1 MAKFNE
7 KSQGTK
13 TLNRAGGQAYKQ
25 TPELEMVSILLTS
38 FANDQF
44 YRTANQTFDVL
55 KDLIKRCN
63 KKFVAQ
69 SAIYARTQ
77 FGMRSITHVTA
88 SELAKYIGGEEW
100 ARDFYEKVIH
110 RVDDMTEILSYHT
123 AHNGKVSNAMKEG
136 LARAFAKFDAYQL
149 AKYKGEGKGF
159 KLVDVVNITH
169 PLSVPEVWTKGE
181 TKQAIEA
188 LIKGE
193 LKSTD
198 TWESKL
204 TKAGQNAK
212 DEDEKLELKKE
223 AWTELINSRK
233 LGYFALLRNLRNILT
248 QAPNAVDKAL
258 EMLTDER
265 LIKKSLVM
273 PFRYLTAI
281 QEMKLVNNS
290 RKVLQALNKAIN
302 ISLANVPTFEGKTL
316 IALDLSGSMDG
327 KPIEIGSVFAS
338 ALYKSNDAD
347 LLVFGNDAQYK
358 MPNPDDSLLTIAS
371 ELIANLGGTNFHSIF
386 ERANRKYDRVIILS
400 DMQGW
405 MYSGWGSKPIAS
417 SYNKWKQVTGSD
429 PYIYSFDLQ
438 GYGDM
443 QFPERNVFC
452 IAGFSDKVFD
462 IMKLLETDKQAL
474 VNEIKRVEL

>member
-1 MAKFNE
+1 
-7 KSQGTK
+7 
-13 TLNRAGGQAYKQ
+13 
-25 TPELEMVSILLTS
+25 
-38 FANDQF
+38 
-44 YRTANQTFDVL
+44 
-55 KDLIKRCN
+55 
-63 KKFVAQ
+63 
-69 SAIYARTQ
+69 
-77 FGMRSITHVTA
+77 
-88 SELAKYIGGEEW
+88 
-100 ARDFYEKVIH
+100 
-110 RVDDMTEILSYHT
+110 
-123 AHNGKVSNAMKEG
+123 
-136 LARAFAKFDAYQL
+136 
-149 AKYKGEGKGF
+149 
-159 KLVDVVNITH
+159 
-169 PLSVPEVWTKGE
+169 
-181 TKQAIEA
+181 
-188 LIKGE
+188 
-193 LKSTD
+193 
-198 TWESKL
+198 
-204 TKAGQNAK
+204 
-212 DEDEKLELKKE
+212 
-223 AWTELINSRK
+223 
-233 LGYFALLRNLRNILT
+233 
-248 QAPNAVDKAL
+248 
-258 EMLTDER
+258 
-265 LIKKSLVM
+265 M

-281 QEMKLVNNS
+281 QEMKLVNDS